1 MGFRWPPKG
10 SRLNAFLVQ
19 AVARF
24 DAIHRLRHSIAHL
37 PVLPALRRDGAPVSA
52 VIRRLVA
59 MANQRHAW
67 RRDLTALRDQIRE
80 EGGLQIG
87 TTKEEVVERLRQTRR
102 EIFEAEYAHLYR

>member
-1 MGFRWPPKG
+1 MMDK
-10 SRLNAFLVQ
+10 S
-19 AVARF
+19 
-24 DAIHRLRHSIAHL
+24 
-37 PVLPALRRDGAPVSA
+37 PVTIQLPASLYAELQTLAADEQTDPVE

-59 MANQRHAW
+59 IANQRHAW

-80 EGGLQIG
+80 AGGLQIG

>member
-1 MGFRWPPKG
+1 MMDK
-10 SRLNAFLVQ
+10 S
-19 AVARF
+19 
-24 DAIHRLRHSIAHL
+24 
-37 PVLPALRRDGAPVSA
+37 PVTIQLPASLYAELQTLAADEQTDPVE

-67 RRDLTALRDQIRE
+67 RRDLTAVRDQIRE

>member
-1 MGFRWPPKG
+1 MMDK
-10 SRLNAFLVQ
+10 S
-19 AVARF
+19 
-24 DAIHRLRHSIAHL
+24 
-37 PVLPALRRDGAPVSA
+37 PVTIQLPASLYAELQTLAADEQTDPVE

-80 EGGLQIG
+80 AGGLQIG

>member
-1 MGFRWPPKG
+1 MMDK
-10 SRLNAFLVQ
+10 S
-19 AVARF
+19 
-24 DAIHRLRHSIAHL
+24 
-37 PVLPALRRDGAPVSA
+37 PVTIQLPASLYAELQTLAADEQTDPVE

-59 MANQRHAW
+59 IANQRHAW

>member
-1 MGFRWPPKG
+1 MMDK
-10 SRLNAFLVQ
+10 S
-19 AVARF
+19 
-24 DAIHRLRHSIAHL
+24 
-37 PVLPALRRDGAPVSA
+37 PVTIQLPASLYAELQTLAADEQTDLVE

-59 MANQRHAW
+59 IANQRHAW

>member
-1 MGFRWPPKG
+1 MMDK
-10 SRLNAFLVQ
+10 S
-19 AVARF
+19 
-24 DAIHRLRHSIAHL
+24 
-37 PVLPALRRDGAPVSA
+37 PVTIQLPASLYAELQTLAADEQTDPVE

>member
-1 MGFRWPPKG
+1 MMDK
-10 SRLNAFLVQ
+10 S
-19 AVARF
+19 
-24 DAIHRLRHSIAHL
+24 
-37 PVLPALRRDGAPVSA
+37 PVTIQLPASLYAELQTLAADEQTDPVE

-59 MANQRHAW
+59 TANQRRAW